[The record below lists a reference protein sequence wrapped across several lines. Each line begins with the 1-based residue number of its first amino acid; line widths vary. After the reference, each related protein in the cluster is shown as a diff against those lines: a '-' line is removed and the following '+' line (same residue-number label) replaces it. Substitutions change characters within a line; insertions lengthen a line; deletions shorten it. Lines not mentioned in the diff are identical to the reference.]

1 MMDDL
6 KSEAPFCTLP
16 ELIDAF
22 NGALA
27 EEMAYLRN
35 EGGRPL
41 VVLDGVLVCREQE
54 GFLYAFDLEVESFLP
69 DGTPVRLRC
78 GSRETGGEVVTV
90 RGPELTLAL
99 HEDMGELIERAEV
112 FCEPWFLL
120 AALQER
126 LSETPGRNLQMA
138 LAVLE
143 KAQKRRRCYISPSG
157 AAGAQEEAIRL
168 AGEREITFI
177 WGPPGTGKTETL
189 AQIAKRFFEQGS
201 RVLILSHANVA
212 VDGAVLRAANR
223 IGAPFSSGMVAR
235 YGWARLPQLLQ
246 SGLLASNLAA
256 AGCPEIWESLRGLE
270 NERGELLAGLR
281 AGGARGERLTGVER
295 ALRNLREN
303 LKEAAARVCRAA
315 RVVGC
320 TLSTAA
326 TDPVIYNDHYDVVL
340 LDEASMAY
348 IPQVFFAAS
357 LAGSKLVVSGDFRQL
372 APIALAGT
380 PGVERWLKRDIFEE
394 TGITAS
400 FEKGQAPDIAVLRL
414 QRRMHPAIAGFVND
428 YVYGGFLYNAPETYE
443 RAALAAARPCA
454 EAALTLV
461 DLGDLPAFCYR
472 HGSSRF
478 NPLSAFLA
486 LTLARQIRMG
496 GLTVGLLTPYAAQAR
511 LLNALTA
518 GFLGSAGA
526 RSEAAGMVAATVH
539 RFQGAEQDAV
549 VLDLVDSFPQRSP
562 GGLLSRREG
571 NAGLRLINVAV
582 TRARGKLFVLAC
594 RDFLE
599 SRLPGDSAVCGL
611 FRFIRENGRVIGG
624 RELLAALPGC
634 ITGKKMEMEWHTGR
648 RTALEAWEADIR
660 LGESVQVDWPAA
672 AGPPERRVVNALRQ
686 AQERGLRLSLR
697 VGKPLIWPPELR
709 PYAVRHTIAR
719 TPLTA
724 VNRDIFW
731 HGTPWPEDG
740 KVDHLSVR
748 VAGEKVCRTLLYLLE
763 MDLRGGFG
771 GRRYAGMRA
780 YVENRF
786 SCFLCG
792 APLTIRTGTGGGYF
806 IGCSAYPRCDFPADR
821 LTLEIIE
828 SYLAADGLTCPA
840 GHLLKVIPSKHG
852 PLAICS
858 HSPACRCIYHVRD
871 LL

>member
-1 MMDDL
+1 MEDL
-6 KSEAPFCTLP
+6 KNGAIVCAPLA
-16 ELIDAF
+16 LIEAF
-22 NGALA
+22 NTALA
-27 EEMAYLRN
+27 EEIEYLRN
-35 EGGRPL
+35 EGGHPL
-41 VVLDGVLVCREQE
+41 VILNGVSVCRGRE
-54 GFLYAFDLEVESFLP
+54 GYLYAFELEVETFLP
-69 DGTPVRLRC
+69 DGAPVRLRC
-78 GSRETGGEVVTV
+78 GTRETRGEIVAV

-126 LSETPGRNLQMA
+126 LSETPERNLQMA

-143 KAQKRRRCYISPSG
+143 KAPALRKRFFSPAG
-157 AAGAQEEAIRL
+157 AAGAQEEALRL
-168 AGEREITFI
+168 AGERKITFI

-189 AQIAKRFFEQGS
+189 AQIAKFFIDQGG

-212 VDGAVLRAANR
+212 VDGAVLRAAAR
-223 IGAPFSSGMVAR
+223 IGAPFSSGIVTR

-246 SGLLASNLAA
+246 SGLLASTLAA
-256 AGCPEIWESLRGLE
+256 AGCPEIWDSLRELE
-270 NERGELLAGLR
+270 KERGELLSGMR
-281 AGGARGERLTGVER
+281 SGGAWGKRLTEVEQS
-295 ALRNLREN
+295 LRKLREEI
-303 LKEAAARVCRAA
+303 KDEAAQVCRAA

-326 TDPVIYNDHYDVVL
+326 TDPVIYRDHYDFVL

-357 LAGSKLVVSGDFRQL
+357 LAGDKLVVSGDFRQL
-372 APIALAGT
+372 SPIALAKT

-394 TGITAS
+394 AGITDS
-400 FEKGQAPDIAVLRL
+400 FEKGQTPDIAVLRL
-414 QRRMHPAIAGFVND
+414 QRRMHPAIAGFAND
-428 YVYGGFLYNAPETYE
+428 FVYRGLLYNAPETSG
-443 RAALAAARPCA
+443 RAAMAAAGPCPGS
-454 EAALTLV
+454 ALTLV
-461 DLGDLPAFCYR
+461 DLGDLPAFCCR

-486 LTLARQIRMG
+486 LALARQIRLS

-518 GFLGSAGA
+518 GFLGSAGI
-526 RSEAAGMVAATVH
+526 RSEAAGLVAATVH

-549 VLDLVDSFPQRSP
+549 ALDLVDSFPQRGP

-571 NAGLRLINVAV
+571 SAGLRLLNVAV

-611 FRFIRENGRVIGG
+611 FRFIRENGRIIGG
-624 RELLAALPGC
+624 RELLAELPVC
-634 ITGKKMEMEWHTGR
+634 IKGNKMKMEWHAER
-648 RTALEAWEADIR
+648 RTALETWEADIR
-660 LGESVQVDWPAA
+660 LASSVQVDWPAS
-672 AGPPERRVVNALRQ
+672 AGPPERQVINALRQ
-686 AQERGLRLSLR
+686 AQERGARLSLR
-697 VGKPLIWPPELR
+697 AGRPLVWPAELR
-709 PYAVRHTIAR
+709 PYAVKYTAAR

-724 VNRDIFW
+724 VNRNIFW
-731 HGTPWPEDG
+731 HGNPWPEDG
-740 KVDHLSVR
+740 RVDHLSVR
-748 VAGEKVCRTLLYLLE
+748 IEGEKACRTLLYLLE
-763 MDLRGGFG
+763 MDLREGFG
-771 GRRYAGMRA
+771 GRRYAGLRA
-780 YVENRF
+780 YVENNF
-786 SCFLCG
+786 FCSVCG
-792 APLTIRTGTGGGYF
+792 ASLTIRTGSGGGYF
-806 IGCSAYPRCDFPADR
+806 LGCSAYPRCDFAAAR
-821 LTLEIIE
+821 LALEIIE
-828 SYLAADGLTCPA
+828 DYLAADGLTCPA

-858 HSPACRCIYHVRD
+858 HIPACRCIYQIRD

>member
-1 MMDDL
+1 MEDL
-6 KSEAPFCTLP
+6 KNEAPFCITS
-16 ELIDAF
+16 ELINAF

-27 EEMAYLRN
+27 EEIEYLRN

-41 VVLDGVLVCREQE
+41 VVLDGVLVCRDQQ
-54 GFLYAFDLEVESFLP
+54 GFLYAFDLEVDAFLP
-69 DGTPVRLRC
+69 DGTPLRLRC

-90 RGPELTLAL
+90 RGSELTLAL

-120 AALQER
+120 TALQER
-126 LSETPGRNLQMA
+126 LSEAPEKNLQMA

-143 KAQKRRRCYISPSG
+143 KIPERRRRYVSPSN
-157 AAGAQEEAIRL
+157 AAGAQEEALRL
-168 AGEREITFI
+168 AGERKITFI

-189 AQIAKRFFEQGS
+189 ARIAKLFYEQGG

-212 VDGAVLRAANR
+212 VDGAVLRAAAR
-223 IGAPFSSGMVAR
+223 IGAPFSSGVVTR
-235 YGWARLPQLLQ
+235 YGWARLPQLRQ
-246 SGLLASNLAA
+246 SGLLASSLAA
-256 AGCPEIWESLRGLE
+256 AGFPEIWKSLRELE

-281 AGGARGERLTGVER
+281 AGGVRRERLTEVER
-295 ALRNLREN
+295 TLRTLREN
-303 LKEAAARVCRAA
+303 LKEAAARVCREA

-326 TDPVIYNDHYDVVL
+326 VDPVIYKDRYDFVL

-380 PGVERWLKRDIFEE
+380 PGVEQWLKRDIFEE
-394 TGITAS
+394 AGITAS
-400 FEKGQAPDIAVLRL
+400 FEKGQASDIAVLRL
-414 QRRMHPAIAGFVND
+414 QRRMHPAIAGFAND
-428 YVYGGFLYNAPETYE
+428 FVYGGLLYNAPETSE
-443 RAALAAARPCA
+443 RAALAAAGPCPGS
-454 EAALTLV
+454 ALTLV
-461 DLGDLPAFCYR
+461 DLSDLPAFCYQ
-472 HGSSRF
+472 HGSSRL

-486 LTLARQIRMG
+486 LILAAQIRQG

-518 GFLGSAGA
+518 GLLSSDSV
-526 RSEAAGMVAATVH
+526 RSEASGLVAATVH

-549 VLDLVDSFPQRSP
+549 VLDLVDSFSQRGP

-571 NAGLRLINVAV
+571 SAGLRLINVAV

-634 ITGKKMEMEWHTGR
+634 VTGNKIEMKWHAER

-660 LGESVQVDWPAA
+660 LASSVQIDWPAP
-672 AGPPERRVVNALRQ
+672 AGPPERQVVKALRQ
-686 AQERGLRLSLR
+686 AQERGARLSLR
-697 VGKPLIWPPELR
+697 VGRPLVWPPELQ
-709 PYAVRHTIAR
+709 PYTVRYTAVR
-719 TPLTA
+719 TPMTA

-731 HGTPWPEDG
+731 YGNPWPEDG
-740 KVDHLSVR
+740 RVDHFSIR
-748 VAGEKVCRTLLYLLE
+748 MTGEKACRTLLYLLE

-771 GRRYAGMRA
+771 GKRYAGLKA
-780 YVENRF
+780 YIENQLTCSR
-786 SCFLCG
+786 CG
-792 APLTIRTGTGGGYF
+792 APLTIRAGTGGGYF
-806 IGCSAYPRCDFPADR
+806 LGCTAYPRCDSPAAR

-828 SYLAADGLTCPA
+828 GYLAADGLTCPA
-840 GHLLKVIPSKHG
+840 NHLLKVVPSKHG
-852 PLAICS
+852 PLAVCS
-858 HSPACRCIYHVRD
+858 HSPACRCIYQVRD